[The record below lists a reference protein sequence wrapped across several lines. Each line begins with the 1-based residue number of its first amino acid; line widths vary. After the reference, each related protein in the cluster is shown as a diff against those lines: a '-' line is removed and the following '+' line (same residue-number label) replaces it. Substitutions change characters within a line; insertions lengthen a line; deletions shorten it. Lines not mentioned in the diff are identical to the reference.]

1 MCENKCLCH
10 SKRLFCRQTVTC
22 GSQTVSSRAQA
33 ALAEL
38 FTLARGTSRMAVR
51 NSSWVVC
58 LQRCLH
64 HAQPLRA
71 WLDVCVPSLFRNP
84 RCTTIQ
90 LWESSVLHAW
100 LPAKVWAVSGV
111 HQPSVLQVIHTYIHT
126 CSFGPRPIGR
136 SVASAVQP
144 VLRSRG
150 RCFKDRCCGHSGC
163 GDWWSRCRGGWFGCP
178 SVAFGGIGPCVSTAG
193 L

>member
-1 MCENKCLCH
+1 
-10 SKRLFCRQTVTC
+10 
-22 GSQTVSSRAQA
+22 
-33 ALAEL
+33 
-38 FTLARGTSRMAVR
+38 MAVR

-111 HQPSVLQVIHTYIHT
+111 HQPSVLQVIHTYIHAVL
-126 CSFGPRPIGR
+126 GR
-136 SVASAVQP
+136 DLLGVVLHLLSSPSCGREVGASRTDVAVT
-144 VLRSRG
+144 L
-150 RCFKDRCCGHSGC
+150 
-163 GDWWSRCRGGWFGCP
+163 
-178 SVAFGGIGPCVSTAG
+178 VAGIGGPAAEVAG
-193 L
+193 LVARPLPLGELARVLAQLGCDHDLHQHVPVRVQSVPVVGGVNVLVDTAM